1 MTFGGAHTSKLRTRD
16 LRDIYQL
23 QNNDSVPSLLLKRNQ
38 AVHPRII
45 PHSLV
50 FFFVFF
56 CPTWDDGN
64 SVSLPGH
71 DADVLL
77 HGGGDE
83 ALEHSYVA
91 PHRTLVRHPHG
102 VGLPENYKNTQRK
115 LILEL

>member
-1 MTFGGAHTSKLRTRD
+1 M
-16 LRDIYQL
+16 
-23 QNNDSVPSLLLKRNQ
+23 
-38 AVHPRII
+38 
-45 PHSLV
+45 
-50 FFFVFF
+50 FF

-64 SVSLPGH
+64 GVSLPGH

-91 PHRTLVRHPHG
+91 PHRALVRHPHG